1 MSCIEVG
8 VPGLQLFTG
17 PNADYHRPTDTADRI
32 DGKGMSVVADAAHE
46 IVGWLAGR
54 TEPLTVTIAGASG
67 AAPAA
72 GGGAP
77 RRASLGT
84 MPDFGFAGPGVR
96 FAEVAPGSPAE
107 IAGIRAGDVLV
118 ALDGEPIADLR
129 GYSAALKAHEPGDTV
144 VVTVRRG
151 GEEQVVT
158 ATLAER

>member
-1 MSCIEVG
+1 
-8 VPGLQLFTG
+8 
-17 PNADYHRPTDTADRI
+17 
-32 DGKGMSVVADAAHE
+32 
-46 IVGWLAGR
+46 
-54 TEPLTVTIAGASG
+54 
-67 AAPAA
+67 
-72 GGGAP
+72 
-77 RRASLGT
+77 